1 MGSDDLH
8 KKRKAQTLKQKQ
20 RKIGIRKAYD

>member
-8 KKRKAQTLKQKQ
+8 KKIKAKTLKQKQ
-20 RKIGIRKAYD
+20 RKIGTRKPYD